1 MKYNDKEYSVT
12 LQDLLSLPI
21 DVVKEKIVQKL
32 KEGYDGFDNAKWG
45 NLALYNDEARQEEI
59 TGGTLVH
66 TLQGVK

>member
-32 KEGYDGFDNAKWG
+32 KEVEPVVFGKLLFGAANIT
-45 NLALYNDEARQEEI
+45 LYTDKARQEEI
-59 TGGTLVH
+59 TGGKLE
-66 TLQGVK
+66 